1 MALARVELGA
11 MIATFTNNPQPFETI
26 RPSRFEFEA
35 YKSLLLDGTRM
46 HYWGLVRDPGLKQVT
61 RTSPVNPI
69 VLSYSRRLA
78 LARAM
83 LRATVKSGIADYSP
97 SQFRELAVWKR
108 DLDNVQLGLVAMIR
122 AYLLQVETHASS
134 VNTSRAFQIACMA
147 LLRAEKKELKGGT
160 AKIKSY
166 NN

>member
-1 MALARVELGA
+1 M
-11 MIATFTNNPQPFETI
+11 
-26 RPSRFEFEA
+26 
-35 YKSLLLDGTRM
+35 
-46 HYWGLVRDPGLKQVT
+46 
-61 RTSPVNPI
+61 
-69 VLSYSRRLA
+69 LSYSRRLA

-122 AYLLQVETHASS
+122 AYLLQVETRVSS
-134 VNTSRAFQIACMA
+134 INTSRAFQDACLA
-147 LLRAEKKELKGGT
+147 LLRAEKKERKAGT